1 MKAYIFDFDG
11 VLVDSMATYAGCM
24 LRILDENG
32 IPYSSDII
40 KIITPLGSAGT
51 VKYFKELGLQLPE
64 AEILTTIGKY
74 LYDAYANH
82 IVTKEQVVP
91 TLQQLKEK
99 GIRLNILTAGPH
111 VTLDPCVK
119 RLGIGDLFENIWSC
133 DDFQTGKTDPNI
145 YKMAVQRLGLS
156 TDEVLF
162 LDDNYNADKAA
173 KAAGLTVCGVY
184 DDSSKEYES
193 AIREIADHYIYSL
206 SELLTLSKDGDCL

>member
-1 MKAYIFDFDG
+1 MKSYIFDFDG

-51 VKYFKELGLQLPE
+51 AKYFQQLGLQMTDS
-64 AEILTTIGKY
+64 EILTQIGKY

-91 TLQQLKEK
+91 TLQQLKAQ

>member
-51 VKYFKELGLQLPE
+51 AKYFQQLGLQMTDS
-64 AEILTTIGKY
+64 EILAQIGKY

-99 GIRLNILTAGPH
+99 GIRLNILTAGSH
-111 VTLDPCVK
+111 VTLDPCVQ
-119 RLGIGDLFENIWSC
+119 RLGIADLFENIWSC
-133 DDFQTGKTDPNI
+133 DDFHTGKTDPNI
-145 YKMAVQRLGLS
+145 YTMAAQRLGLS
-156 TDEVLF
+156 TDEILF

-193 AIREIADHYIYSL
+193 AIREITDHYIYSL
-206 SELLTLSKDGDCL
+206 PELLTLSKDGDCL

>member
-51 VKYFKELGLQLPE
+51 AKCFKELGLQLPE

>member
-51 VKYFKELGLQLPE
+51 AKYFKELGLQLPE

-91 TLQQLKEK
+91 TLQQLKAK

>member
-51 VKYFKELGLQLPE
+51 AKYFQQLGLQMTDS
-64 AEILTTIGKY
+64 EILTQIGKY
-74 LYDAYANH
+74 LYDAYAHH
-82 IVTKEQVVP
+82 IQAKPEVIS

-111 VTLDPCVK
+111 VTLDPCVQ
-119 RLGIGDLFENIWSC
+119 RLGIVDLFENIWSC

-145 YKMAVQRLGLS
+145 YTMAAQRLGLS
-156 TDEVLF
+156 TDEILF

>member
-51 VKYFKELGLQLPE
+51 AKYFQQLGLQMTDS
-64 AEILTTIGKY
+64 EILTQIGKY

-173 KAAGLTVCGVY
+173 KAAGLSVCGVY

-193 AIREIADHYIYSL
+193 AIREITDHYIYSL
-206 SELLTLSKDGDCL
+206 SELLTLSKDGGCL

>member
-11 VLVDSMATYAGCM
+11 VLVDSMPTYAGCM

-51 VKYFKELGLQLPE
+51 AKYFQQLGLQKTDS
-64 AEILTTIGKY
+64 EILTQIGQY

-145 YKMAVQRLGLS
+145 YKMAAQRLGLS

>member
-1 MKAYIFDFDG
+1 MKTYIFDFDG

-51 VKYFKELGLQLPE
+51 AKYFQQLGLQMTDS
-64 AEILTTIGKY
+64 EILTQIGKY

-111 VTLDPCVK
+111 VTLDPCVQ
-119 RLGIGDLFENIWSC
+119 RLGIADLFENIWSC

-145 YKMAVQRLGLS
+145 YKMAAQRLGLS

-193 AIREIADHYIYSL
+193 AMREITDHYIYSL

>member
-51 VKYFKELGLQLPE
+51 AKYFQQLGLQMTDS
-64 AEILTTIGKY
+64 EILTQIGKY
-74 LYDAYANH
+74 LYDAYTHH
-82 IVTKEQVVP
+82 IQAKPEVIS

-111 VTLDPCVK
+111 VTLDPCVQ
-119 RLGIGDLFENIWSC
+119 RLGIADLFENIWSC

-145 YKMAVQRLGLS
+145 YKMAAQRLGLS

-193 AIREIADHYIYSL
+193 AIREITDHYIYSL
-206 SELLTLSKDGDCL
+206 PELLTLSKDGDCL

>member
-51 VKYFKELGLQLPE
+51 AKYFQQLGLQMTDS
-64 AEILTTIGKY
+64 EILTQIGKY

-91 TLQQLKEK
+91 TLRQLKEK

-111 VTLDPCVK
+111 VTLDSCVK

-145 YKMAVQRLGLS
+145 YKMAAQRLGLS

-206 SELLTLSKDGDCL
+206 SELLTLSKDGGCL

>member
-51 VKYFKELGLQLPE
+51 AKYFQQLGLQMTDS
-64 AEILTTIGKY
+64 EILTQIGKY

-111 VTLDPCVK
+111 VTLDPCVQ
-119 RLGIGDLFENIWSC
+119 RLGIADLFENIWSC

-145 YKMAVQRLGLS
+145 YKMAAQRLGLS
-156 TDEVLF
+156 TDEILF

-206 SELLTLSKDGDCL
+206 SELLTLSKDGGCL

>member
-51 VKYFKELGLQLPE
+51 AKYFQQLGLQMTDS
-64 AEILTTIGKY
+64 EILTQIGKY

-111 VTLDPCVK
+111 VTLDPCVQ
-119 RLGIGDLFENIWSC
+119 RLGIADLFENIWSC

-145 YKMAVQRLGLS
+145 YTMAAQRLGLS
-156 TDEVLF
+156 TDEILF

-193 AIREIADHYIYSL
+193 AMREITDHYIYSL

>member
-51 VKYFKELGLQLPE
+51 AKYFQQLGLQMTDS
-64 AEILTTIGKY
+64 EILTQIGKY

-111 VTLDPCVK
+111 VTLDPCVQ
-119 RLGIGDLFENIWSC
+119 RLGIADLFENIWSC

-145 YKMAVQRLGLS
+145 YTMAAQRLGLS
-156 TDEVLF
+156 TDEILF

-193 AIREIADHYIYSL
+193 AIREITDHYIYSL
-206 SELLTLSKDGDCL
+206 PELLTLSKDGDCL

>member
-11 VLVDSMATYAGCM
+11 VLVDSMPTYAACM
-24 LRILDENG
+24 LRVLDENHVTY
-32 IPYSSDII
+32 PADII
-40 KIITPLGSAGT
+40 KIITPLGTAGT
-51 VKYFKELGLQLPE
+51 VKYYKELGLDLPE
-64 AEILTTIGKY
+64 SEILAKIGQY

-82 IVTKEQVVP
+82 IVTKEPVIS
-91 TLQQLKEK
+91 TLRQLKAL

-111 VTLDPCVK
+111 LTLDPCVK

-145 YKMAVQRLGLS
+145 YKMAAQRLGLS
-156 TDEVLF
+156 VDEVLF

-193 AIREIADHYIYSL
+193 AIREITDYYIYSL
-206 SELLTLSKDGDCL
+206 SELLTLSQDGGCL

>member
-11 VLVDSMATYAGCM
+11 VLVDSMPTYAGCM

-51 VKYFKELGLQLPE
+51 AKYFQQLGLQMTDS
-64 AEILTTIGKY
+64 EILTQIGKY

-156 TDEVLF
+156 ADEVLF

-206 SELLTLSKDGDCL
+206 SELLTLSKDGGCL

>member
-51 VKYFKELGLQLPE
+51 AKYFQQLGLQMTDS
-64 AEILTTIGKY
+64 EILTQIGKY
-74 LYDAYANH
+74 LYDAYAHH
-82 IVTKEQVVP
+82 IQAKPEVIS

-111 VTLDPCVK
+111 VTLDPCVQ
-119 RLGIGDLFENIWSC
+119 RLGIADLFENIWSC

-145 YKMAVQRLGLS
+145 YTMAAQRLGLS

-193 AIREIADHYIYSL
+193 AMREITDHYIYSL